1 MIGYHPT
8 SVQVS
13 LPKLP
18 CPSGFV
24 GELFP
29 SSPFFSY
36 PDGIYRKTCNLLG
49 GSVVVVEEVV
59 VVTSVDLVVVKI
71 LGQGGVGYVKEAVG
85 KRGVG
90 PMVEGSGG
98 SSLSSKSK

>member
-1 MIGYHPT
+1 M
-8 SVQVS
+8 
-13 LPKLP
+13 
-18 CPSGFV
+18 
-24 GELFP
+24 
-29 SSPFFSY
+29 
-36 PDGIYRKTCNLLG
+36 
-49 GSVVVVEEVV
+49 VVVEEVV
-59 VVTSVDLVVVKI
+59 VVTAVDLVVVKI